1 MLVPINDYKEKYVRK
16 AGGIV
21 AIIGGA
27 IGLFVAFGMVFIGSV
42 GASVAENADLTELE
56 EAITVTDEETGDEID
71 LDLAAGLETMGK
83 SAERAGWF
91 GLIFSVVA
99 LGLGI
104 WAIMAKNWMPGAG
117 IIVAS
122 VLGVVLG
129 SLAMILPMVIT
140 GIGGILALFPIS
152 EAAASED

>member
-1 MLVPINDYKEKYVRK
+1 MRK

-27 IGLFVAFGMVFIGSV
+27 IGLFMAFGVLFIGNV
-42 GASVAENADLTELE
+42 VTSVAENADLSELE
-56 EAITVTDEETGDEID
+56 EAITVTDDETGDEID
-71 LDLAAGLETMGK
+71 IDLAAGAETIGNA
-83 SAERAGWF
+83 AERAGWF
-91 GLIFSVVA
+91 GLIFSAVA

-122 VLGVVLG
+122 VLGVVL
-129 SLAMILPMVIT
+129 SSFTMLVPLVIA

>member
-1 MLVPINDYKEKYVRK
+1 MRK

-27 IGLFVAFGMVFIGSV
+27 IGLFMAFGVLFFGNIATSI
-42 GASVAENADLTELE
+42 AENADLTELE
-56 EAITVTDEETGDEID
+56 EAFTVTDDETGDEID
-71 LDLAAGLETMGK
+71 IDLAAGAETLGK

-91 GLIFSVVA
+91 GLIFSAVA

-122 VLGVVLG
+122 VLGVVL
-129 SLAMILPMVIT
+129 SSFTMLVPLVIA

>member
-1 MLVPINDYKEKYVRK
+1 MRK

-27 IGLFVAFGMVFIGSV
+27 IGLFVALGMVFV
-42 GASVAENADLTELE
+42 GNVVTSVAENADLTELE

-71 LDLAAGLETMGK
+71 IDLAAGAETMGK

-91 GLIFSVVA
+91 GLTFSVVA